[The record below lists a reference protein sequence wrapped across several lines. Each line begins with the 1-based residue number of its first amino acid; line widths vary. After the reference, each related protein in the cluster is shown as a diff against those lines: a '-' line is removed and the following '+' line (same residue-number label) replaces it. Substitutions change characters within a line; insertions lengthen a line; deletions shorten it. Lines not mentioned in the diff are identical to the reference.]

1 MPDSHSTS
9 SADPGKPTR
18 PSKPSP
24 DFPLFAH
31 AAGVWAKKI
40 RGKLVYF
47 GPWDDPDA
55 ALAKYNEQKDAL
67 HAGRKP
73 REDTEGLT
81 VKELANRFLNCKRDK
96 VQSGEMAERSWQDYK
111 TTCDL
116 IVGQFGKSRLVADL
130 GPDDFAALRKKMA
143 QHWGPVRLGNT
154 IQYVRSVC
162 KYGLDNGLI
171 DRPVCVGQGFAR
183 PTKKVLR
190 LNRAEKGAKLFT
202 ADQIRQLI
210 DAAGIP
216 LRAMV
221 LLGINAGLGN
231 ADVGRLPLT

>member
-81 VKELANRFLNCKRDK
+81 VKELANRFLGHKQTLLDA
-96 VQSGEMAERSWQDYK
+96 GELARITWGDYK
-111 TTCDL
+111 TACDE
-116 IVGQFGKSRLVADL
+116 IVAALGKTRLVADV
-130 GPDDFAALRKKMA
+130 GPDDFASLRNKMA
-143 QHWGPVRLGNT
+143 KKWGHQRLSKN
-154 IQYVRSVC
+154 IQFIRSVF
-162 KYGLDNGLI
+162 KYAYEADLI
-171 DRPVCVGQGFAR
+171 DRPVRFGPGF
-183 PTKKVLR
+183 
-190 LNRAEKGAKLFT
+190 
-202 ADQIRQLI
+202 
-210 DAAGIP
+210 
-216 LRAMV
+216 
-221 LLGINAGLGN
+221 
-231 ADVGRLPLT
+231 

>member
-81 VKELANRFLNCKRDK
+81 VKELANRFLNAKQALVDA
-96 VQSGEMAERSWQDYK
+96 GELTSRSWSEYK
-111 TTCDL
+111 EVTDL
-116 IVGQFGKSRLVADL
+116 LVSQLGKTRLVIDL
-130 GPDDFAALRKKMA
+130 TPDDFAILRNRMA
-143 QHWGPVRLGNT
+143 KRWGPVRLGNA
-154 IQYVRSVC
+154 IQRIRSVF
-162 KYGLDNGLI
+162 KFATDTGLT
-171 DRPVCVGQGFAR
+171 DRVVRFGPGFKR
-183 PTKKVLR
+183 PTKKTMR
-190 LNRAEKGAKLFT
+190 LHRARQGPRLFT
-202 ADQIRQLI
+202 ADEIRAILGATGPQLK
-210 DAAGIP
+210 
-216 LRAMV
+216 
-221 LLGINAGLGN
+221 
-231 ADVGRLPLT
+231 